1 MKNRIPRKF
10 NRITGIVNIS
20 TSHTS
25 PGDVI
30 HITKNENGYLGS
42 EYQHRET
49 RLLFSRHAA
58 KCRNLFNSGGGT
70 NDTVLYFNLS
80 RGGAF

>member
-10 NRITGIVNIS
+10 NRITGTVNIS

-30 HITKNENGYLGS
+30 HITKNENGYLGLN
-42 EYQHRET
+42 T
-49 RLLFSRHAA
+49 RTGKYAYYFSAML
-58 KCRNLFNSGGGT
+58 RNAEIFT
-70 NDTVLYFNLS
+70 ITEVE
-80 RGGAF
+80 

>member
-10 NRITGIVNIS
+10 NRITGTVNIS

-30 HITKNENGYLGS
+30 HITKNENGYSGLN
-42 EYQHRET
+42 T
-49 RLLFSRHAA
+49 RTGKYAYYFPSMLRNAEIFSI
-58 KCRNLFNSGGGT
+58 LE
-70 NDTVLYFNLS
+70 VE
-80 RGGAF
+80 